1 MSGSPSR
8 PAAPGA
14 EPPHPLNTV
23 AAPASDPTA
32 PARHARPDLGLAPNF
47 DPVLLSRVED
57 AGLNASAPPQQ
68 RWMDGWLLR
77 LSPGKAKRA
86 RCVNAVAAGRLPLAD
101 KLRWAQAAFDE
112 AGLPMV
118 VRITP
123 FSQPTTLD
131 AQLAALGHTVIDDT
145 RVMVALNIGGAAP
158 LADEPRLPPR
168 CRFESLGHQAFAMKV
183 GDLRGSP
190 LAQRQAH
197 AHRLEQSPVPYSAFV
212 IVRDSQVLACGQFA
226 IENDLVGLY
235 DVFVAPPARGH
246 GLATLLCRCMLREA
260 LRLGA
265 THAYLQV
272 EGDNA
277 AARAV
282 YAKLG
287 FVDAY
292 RYHYRALPQAAAA
305 A

>member
-1 MSGSPSR
+1 MVSAGPPSPLDTATAPT
-8 PAAPGA
+8 PAAIAQPSL
-14 EPPHPLNTV
+14 P
-23 AAPASDPTA
+23 SQPT
-32 PARHARPDLGLAPNF
+32 RDLGLAPAF
-47 DPVLLSRVED
+47 DPALLSRVED

-86 RCVNAVAAGRLPLAD
+86 RCINAVATGRLPLAD
-101 KLRWAQAAFDE
+101 KLRWAQAAFDA
-112 AGLPMV
+112 AGLPMF

-123 FSQPTTLD
+123 FSQPAALD
-131 AQLAALGHTVIDDT
+131 AQLAELGHVVVDDT
-145 RVMVALNIGGAAP
+145 RVMVRPDIRLAPALSDA
-158 LADEPRLPPR
+158 PRLPPR

-226 IENDLVGLY
+226 IENELVGLY

-246 GLATLLCRCMLREA
+246 GLATLLCRLMLREA
-260 LRLGA
+260 LHQGA
-265 THAYLQV
+265 AHAYLQV
-272 EGDNA
+272 EGNNT

-287 FVDAY
+287 FIDAY
-292 RYHYRALPQAAAA
+292 RYHYRALSHAAAA